1 MILSFEALSKYENQL
16 TMVDGSFDPLH
27 EGHIEYF
34 RLASELGFPVV
45 CNIAPDTWTASK
57 HRILLSQSQRSQII
71 DAIKYVQFVHAS
83 ALSTADVLKQLKPR
97 VYAKGNDWLKRG
109 GVPSVERELCQSLGV
124 EIVYLDSVLNSSTSL
139 LTRFDS
145 GAELN

>member
-34 RLASELGFPVV
+34 RQSCELGFPVI
-45 CNIAPDTWTASK
+45 CNIAPDAWTASK

-71 DAIKYVQFVHAS
+71 DSIKYVQFVHAS

-139 LTRFDS
+139 LTKFDS
-145 GAELN
+145 GAELD

>member
-1 MILSFEALSKYENQL
+1 
-16 TMVDGSFDPLH
+16 
-27 EGHIEYF
+27 
-34 RLASELGFPVV
+34 
-45 CNIAPDTWTASK
+45 
-57 HRILLSQSQRSQII
+57 LSQSQRSQII
-71 DAIKYVQFVHAS
+71 DAIKYVHFVHAS

-145 GAELN
+145 GAELD